1 MIPEGFTP
9 EEFKRM
15 VTQATLAV
23 SALVY
28 VEMFN

>member
-1 MIPEGFTP
+1 MIPAGFTP
-9 EEFKRM
+9 EEFKRI

-28 VEMFN
+28 VELYN

>member
-9 EEFKRM
+9 EEFARV
-15 VTQATLAV
+15 VTQAALAV